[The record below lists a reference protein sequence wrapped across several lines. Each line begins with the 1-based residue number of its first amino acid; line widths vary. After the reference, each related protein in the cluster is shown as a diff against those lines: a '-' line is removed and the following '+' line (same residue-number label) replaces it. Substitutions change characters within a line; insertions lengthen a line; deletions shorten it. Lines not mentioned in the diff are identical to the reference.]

1 MVYRNMDLQVI
12 LNDIVVRLEHIE
24 DSLEAINKTLN
35 KYIEEDK
42 NKNEKDKKKKR
53 LLE

>member
-12 LNDIVVRLEHIE
+12 LDNIVVRLEHIE
-24 DSLEAINKTLN
+24 NSLEAINKILN
-35 KYIEEDK
+35 KYSEE
-42 NKNEKDKKKKR
+42 NKNEKEKDKKKKR